1 MPRYIEFCA
10 EDAKVTAVAELL
22 DDKAPKTCELVWNML
37 PISGYFHHAIYSGP
51 ELAMVLPDYFEYEP
65 EHATSTFL
73 PWEIGFV
80 SLRSQDYIDVDQ
92 DFSEILFI
100 YDRGGRP
107 SMVDGPVKA
116 NLFARFVSGQDAL
129 YALCYRMRREGQK
142 RFTIRQLTRP

>member
-65 EHATSTFL
+65 EHATSTFFRGKSASSHYAARITLTSTRTSAKSCSSMTVGADPAWWMALSRPTCL
-73 PWEIGFV
+73 PA
-80 SLRSQDYIDVDQ
+80 SCLARTRSTPCATGCV
-92 DFSEILFI
+92 EK
-100 YDRGGRP
+100 GRSASP
-107 SMVDGPVKA
+107 SG
-116 NLFARFVSGQDAL
+116 N
-129 YALCYRMRREGQK
+129 
-142 RFTIRQLTRP
+142 